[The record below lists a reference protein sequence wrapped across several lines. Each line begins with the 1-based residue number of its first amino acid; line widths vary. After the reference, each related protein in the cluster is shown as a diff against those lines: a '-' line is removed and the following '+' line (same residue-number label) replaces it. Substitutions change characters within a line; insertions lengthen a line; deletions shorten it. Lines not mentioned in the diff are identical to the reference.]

1 MPTNVYFTH
10 GTKNEQY
17 LIEDL
22 IIESLKI
29 YGNEF
34 MYIPRTLVSKDEIL
48 GEDRLSKFTSSFP
61 IEMYFENVDSLDGQG
76 AFIQKFGLMM
86 EQSAT
91 LVVARRRWD
100 QLVGRYGQTIIP
112 TRPCEGDLIYFPL
125 TKGLFE
131 IKFVKHQDPF
141 YQLGKLYVFKLQV
154 ELFQYAS
161 EKIDTGISEIDA
173 FETLKTFTTN
183 TTRSPAGEITSITMI
198 NQGSG
203 YTSVP
208 TVAFAA
214 APSGG
219 VTATGTAVLSGGGV
233 SAVAVAAGGTGYTS
247 PTITFSPP
255 TVAGGVTAVGTVTVS
270 GGVITGIVITTAGT
284 GYTTAPTATL
294 GSLGTGTGASLGAV
308 TIGTSTITGIVITNA
323 GYGYTV
329 APAVTITGG
338 GGSGAAA
345 TTVIAANVG
354 NVYTIA
360 LTGGNITFANNLTY
374 LTPANLGTV
383 NLPITYFTGTRAITG
398 TINAYLK
405 TGSLESGGLLSDL
418 IAGSATTVDP
428 KFTINVQM
436 GGPSTNPTGVEIKLP
451 AAMLQIPT
459 INTEQ
464 VISTTINFTAQGFAG
479 TSYDITE
486 SNEATIVYRAAV

>member
-100 QLVGRYGQTIIP
+100 QLIGRYGQTIIP

-141 YQLGKLYVFKLQV
+141 YQLGKLYVFKLQI

-183 TTRSPAGEITSITMI
+183 TTRSPNGEITSITVTAA
-198 NQGSG
+198 GSG

-208 TVAFAA
+208 TVVITSSTGYGA
-214 APSGG
+214 
-219 VTATGTAVLSGGGV
+219 TATAVR
-233 SAVAVAAGGTGYTS
+233 
-247 PTITFSPP
+247 
-255 TVAGGVTAVGTVTVS
+255 
-270 GGVITGIVITTAGT
+270 
-284 GYTTAPTATL
+284 
-294 GSLGTGTGASLGAV
+294 GTGANANKIIRV
-308 TIGTSTITGIVITNA
+308 DITNS
-323 GYGYTV
+323 GQQYQT
-329 APAVTITGG
+329 APVISFTGG
-338 GGSGAAA
+338 AGAGA
-345 TTVIAANVG
+345 TATSSID
-354 NVYTIA
+354 I
-360 LTGGNITFANNLTY
+360 NIDLPNSFGDNNK
-374 LTPANLGTV
+374 
-383 NLPITYFTGTRAITG
+383 F
-398 TINAYLK
+398 K
-405 TGSLESGGLLSDL
+405 TEAQDVLFS
-418 IAGSATTVDP
+418 V
-428 KFTINVQM
+428 
-436 GGPSTNPTGVEIKLP
+436 TNPFGEID
-451 AAMLQIPT
+451 
-459 INTEQ
+459 TE
-464 VISTTINFTAQGFAG
+464 N
-479 TSYDITE
+479 
-486 SNEATIVYRAAV
+486 NP